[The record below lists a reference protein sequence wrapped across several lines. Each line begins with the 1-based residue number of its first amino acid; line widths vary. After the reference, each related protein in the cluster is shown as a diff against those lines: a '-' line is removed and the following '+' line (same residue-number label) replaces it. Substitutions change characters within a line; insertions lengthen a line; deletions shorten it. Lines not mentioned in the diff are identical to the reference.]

1 MRKSIVYFWRRE
13 DAAISTETVIIMPI
27 LFVTLI
33 LSFTFFDAFRRY
45 NLSLKAAYT
54 IGDILSR
61 RPIVTAWDFEGL
73 ANLYEFLTFENGE
86 PWLRYSEVRRG
97 DVGYEVEWSY
107 ATDGNA
113 VRDTNSISALLARM
127 PVMAVGERVIV
138 VETYST
144 YTPPLNI
151 ELPTQN
157 FENIIVTR
165 PRFAS
170 FLEFD
175 HSVALPAA
183 PVGTY

>member
-1 MRKSIVYFWRRE
+1 M
-13 DAAISTETVIIMPI
+13 
-27 LFVTLI
+27 
-33 LSFTFFDAFRRY
+33 
-45 NLSLKAAYT
+45 
-54 IGDILSR
+54 
-61 RPIVTAWDFEGL
+61 
-73 ANLYEFLTFENGE
+73 TFENDE

-127 PVMAVGERVIV
+127 PIMALGERVIV

-165 PRFAS
+165 PRFA
-170 FLEFD
+170 
-175 HSVALPAA
+175 
-183 PVGTY
+183 